1 MPGANSRNS
10 WSFPPSHRRNPCSL
24 SIPLGTNPLKSESDG
39 QFTQV
44 VCDDNIHVGLPLAEY
59 LAYSS
64 GANANS
70 VSFVVFVTIAVDYGV
85 IVVDLHLPTRP
96 ELVVCYL
103 SAIFPPRKWIV
114 SCQLLPLLSTKI
126 R

>member
-24 SIPLGTNPLKSESDG
+24 SIPLGTNTLKSESDG

-44 VCDDNIHVGLPLAEY
+44 VYDDNIHVGLPHAEY

-70 VSFVVFVTIAVDYGV
+70 PSV
-85 IVVDLHLPTRP
+85 
-96 ELVVCYL
+96 L
-103 SAIFPPRKWIV
+103 SY
-114 SCQLLPLLSTKI
+114 SSQLLSTTASSSSI
-126 R
+126 YTYPPVQSWLYVIYQLYFRLGSG